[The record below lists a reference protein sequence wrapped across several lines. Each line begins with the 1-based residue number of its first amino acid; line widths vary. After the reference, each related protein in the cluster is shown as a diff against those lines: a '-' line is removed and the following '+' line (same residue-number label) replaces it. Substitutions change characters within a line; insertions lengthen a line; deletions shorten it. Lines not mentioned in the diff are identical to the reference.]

1 MTIFYFY
8 VIFINVRGRE
18 SLTRSTKMKYYVY
31 DNRVCNVVKVFDTF
45 EQRLAWLYNKSAEEK
60 ANFELYQI

>member
-1 MTIFYFY
+1 
-8 VIFINVRGRE
+8 
-18 SLTRSTKMKYYVY
+18 MKYYVY